1 MRVAHPQ
8 DERMDWR
15 ALCGEKLISP
25 EQALDIVQP
34 TDRVF
39 IAGLQGTSFT
49 LCQALIARRTEL
61 RGLRLNTL
69 VSFFDWNRPELEE
82 DFHFESWYLS
92 RRERP
97 LMHAGRLD
105 YVPVS
110 YFRAGA
116 LP

>member
-1 MRVAHPQ
+1 
-8 DERMDWR
+8 MDWR
-15 ALCGEKLISP
+15 TLCGKKLVPP
-25 EQALDIVQP
+25 EQALDLVQP

-39 IAGLQGTSFT
+39 IAGLQGTPFT
-49 LCQALIARRTEL
+49 LCQALITRRAEL

-69 VSFFDWNRPELEE
+69 VSLFDWNRPELEE
-82 DFHFESWYLS
+82 AFHFESWYLS

-110 YFRAGA
+110 YFRAGV